1 MKKYESLEAAM
12 KASENDELEDM
23 FLVDVNLSEETTHK
37 ILEIIKVHKEPDIGM
52 SSVLND
58 AICSYYDNEI
68 NKKKTKKN
76 KKDKEVK
83 KSANI
88 NLDSQEGDEY
98 EALADF
104 LYGDVV
110 PDGRIIKEFNIK
122 DLVQIKM
129 DKNTKRL
136 ESSKDNIEIQ
146 SLVVNENNPI
156 KSTKG
161 DIEIFRITENGK
173 KAIDNQK
180 ESITTSS
187 ETLSQ
192 KYDNPFDDEVNLNA
206 NYEDMRLSLIKEY
219 LYDTGNELYE
229 EISKLSKEE
238 LLKKLDMIDD
248 ELRPKNIGL
257 LIFSDSP
264 EKFIPGCQLELV
276 HFLGTT
282 CDGFIE
288 KKFHGPIHEQ
298 IKAVLSYIENAI
310 IKSKNIDGE
319 IFFNYP
325 LKAIKEAIVNAFYH
339 RDYAQNTPIE
349 VRIDKEKIV
358 VVSYPGP
365 DKFIAKGDID
375 KGEVTARIY
384 RNRRIGEYLESL
396 GLANGN
402 AVGLARMIKAMKDN
416 NSPEPIFETDDSRA
430 YFIVKLYEN
439 TCYFDDEYQDLY
451 IDEKQQKD
459 VFIGKVEDQI
469 LELLADGPLSK
480 KEISEYLGY
489 ENVPGNIKRSLCK
502 LLEKKL
508 ITYTIPENIRSKGQ
522 KYRIL

>member
-1 MKKYESLEAAM
+1 MKKYESLEAAVE
-12 KASENDELEDM
+12 ASENNELEDT

-37 ILEIIKVHKEPDIGM
+37 ILEIIKVHKDSDIGM
-52 SSVLND
+52 SSVLNE
-58 AICSYYDNEI
+58 AICSYYDNEM
-68 NKKKTKKN
+68 NKKKN
-76 KKDKEVK
+76 KKDKQAKKVK
-83 KSANI
+83 KI
-88 NLDSQEGDEY
+88 DTVKIDSDEEEEY
-98 EALADF
+98 EEGGSWFD
-104 LYGDVV
+104 GEVEPDV
-110 PDGRIIKEFNIK
+110 R
-122 DLVQIKM
+122 
-129 DKNTKRL
+129 
-136 ESSKDNIEIQ
+136 
-146 SLVVNENNPI
+146 VVREYFF
-156 KSTKG
+156 G
-161 DIEIFRITENGK
+161 GLTENTVEK
-173 KAIDNQK
+173 NKASIEASK
-180 ESITTSS
+180 ENKENPS
-187 ETLSQ
+187 ETSIE

-206 NYEDMRLSLIKEY
+206 NFEDMRLSLIKEY

-238 LLKKLDMIDD
+238 LLRKLDMIDD

-257 LIFSDSP
+257 LMFSDSP

-282 CDGFIE
+282 CDDFIE
-288 KKFHGPIHEQ
+288 KTFNGPIHEQ
-298 IKAVLSYIENAI
+298 IRVVLSYIENTL

-325 LKAIKEAIVNAFYH
+325 LKAIKEAIINAFYH
-339 RDYAQNTPIE
+339 RNYAQNTPIE

-365 DKFIAKGDID
+365 DKFIAKEEID

-396 GLANGN
+396 GLVNGN

-416 NSPEPIFETDDSRA
+416 NSPEPILETDDSRV
-430 YFIVKLYEN
+430 YFTVKLYEN

-451 IDEKQQKD
+451 VDEKQQKD
-459 VFIGKVEDQI
+459 VFISAIEDQI

>member
-23 FLVDVNLSEETTHK
+23 FLVDVNLSEETINT
-37 ILEIIKVHKEPDIGM
+37 ILEIIKVHKDPDIGM
-52 SSVLND
+52 SSVLNE

-68 NKKKTKKN
+68 NKKKTKEN

-83 KSANI
+83 KVKKIDPINI
-88 NLDSQEGDEY
+88 DNDGEEEY
-98 EALADF
+98 EVGGTWF
-104 LYGDVV
+104 
-110 PDGRIIKEFNIK
+110 DGEVESGGRLVREYFFDGLTESNVEKNK
-122 DLVQIKM
+122 DSIEASTE
-129 DKNTKRL
+129 N
-136 ESSKDNIEIQ
+136 KDN
-146 SLVVNENNPI
+146 
-156 KSTKG
+156 T
-161 DIEIFRITENGK
+161 
-173 KAIDNQK
+173 
-180 ESITTSS
+180 
-187 ETLSQ
+187 
-192 KYDNPFDDEVNLNA
+192 FDDEVNLNA

-219 LYDTGNELYE
+219 LYDTGNELYDE
-229 EISKLSKEE
+229 TSKLSKEE

-257 LIFSDSP
+257 LMFSDSP
-264 EKFIPGCQLELV
+264 EKFISGCQLELV

-298 IKAVLSYIENAI
+298 IKAVLRYIENTN

-319 IFFNYP
+319 MFFNYP
-325 LKAIKEAIVNAFYH
+325 LKAIKEAIINAFYH
-339 RDYAQNTPIE
+339 RDYSQNTPIE

-365 DKFIAKGDID
+365 DKFIAKEDID

-416 NSPEPIFETDDSRA
+416 NSPEPVFETDDSRV

-459 VFIGKVEDQI
+459 VLISVIEDQI
-469 LELLADGPLSK
+469 LELLSDGPLSK

-508 ITYTIPENIRSKGQ
+508 ITYTIPENVRSKGQ

>member
-1 MKKYESLEAAM
+1 MKKYESLEAAV
-12 KASENDELEDM
+12 KASENDELEDT
-23 FLVDVNLSEETTHK
+23 FLVDVNLSEETTNT

-68 NKKKTKKN
+68 NKKKTNKN
-76 KKDKEVK
+76 KKDKQAKKVK
-83 KSANI
+83 KIDPINI
-88 NLDSQEGDEY
+88 DTDEEEEY
-98 EALADF
+98 EVGGTWL
-104 LYGDVV
+104 
-110 PDGRIIKEFNIK
+110 DGEVESGGRLVREYFFDGLTESNVEKKKDSIEASKENK
-122 DLVQIKM
+122 
-129 DKNTKRL
+129 
-136 ESSKDNIEIQ
+136 
-146 SLVVNENNPI
+146 
-156 KSTKG
+156 
-161 DIEIFRITENGK
+161 
-173 KAIDNQK
+173 
-180 ESITTSS
+180 
-187 ETLSQ
+187 
-192 KYDNPFDDEVNLNA
+192 DNPFDDEVNLNA
-206 NYEDMRLSLIKEY
+206 KFEDMRLSLIKEY
-219 LYDTGNELYE
+219 LYDTGNELYDE
-229 EISKLSKEE
+229 TSKLSKKE

-257 LIFSDSP
+257 LMFSDSP

-282 CDGFIE
+282 CDDFIE
-288 KKFHGPIHEQ
+288 KTFHGTIHEQ
-298 IKAVLSYIENAI
+298 IKAVLIYIENTI

-319 IFFNYP
+319 MFFNYP
-325 LKAIKEAIVNAFYH
+325 LKAIKEAIINAFYH
-339 RDYAQNTPIE
+339 RDYSQNTPIE

-365 DKFIAKGDID
+365 DKFIAKEDID

-402 AVGLARMIKAMKDN
+402 AVGLARIIKAMKDN
-416 NSPEPIFETDDSRA
+416 NSPEPVFETDDSRA
-430 YFIVKLYEN
+430 YFTVKLYEN

-451 IDEKQQKD
+451 VDEKEQKD
-459 VFIGKVEDQI
+459 ISISAIEDQI
-469 LELLADGPLSK
+469 LELLSDGPLSK

>member
-1 MKKYESLEAAM
+1 MKKYESLEAAV
-12 KASENDELEDM
+12 KASENEELEDT

-37 ILEIIKVHKEPDIGM
+37 ILEIIKVHKDPDIGM
-52 SSVLND
+52 SSVLNE

-83 KSANI
+83 KIKKIDPINI
-88 NLDSQEGDEY
+88 DNDGEEEY
-98 EALADF
+98 EVGGTWF
-104 LYGDVV
+104 
-110 PDGRIIKEFNIK
+110 DGEVESGGR
-122 DLVQIKM
+122 LVREYFF
-129 DKNTKRL
+129 DGL
-136 ESSKDNIEIQ
+136 
-146 SLVVNENNPI
+146 
-156 KSTKG
+156 
-161 DIEIFRITENGK
+161 TENTVEK
-173 KAIDNQK
+173 KKDSK
-180 ESITTSS
+180 EAST
-187 ETLSQ
+187 EN
-192 KYDNPFDDEVNLNA
+192 KDNPFDDEVNLNA

-219 LYDTGNELYE
+219 LYDTGNELYDE
-229 EISKLSKEE
+229 TSKLSKEE
-238 LLKKLDMIDD
+238 LLKNLDMIDD

-257 LIFSDSP
+257 LMFSDSP

-282 CDGFIE
+282 CDDFIE

-298 IKAVLSYIENAI
+298 IRAVLSYIENNL
-310 IKSKNIDGE
+310 IKLKNIDGE

-325 LKAIKEAIVNAFYH
+325 LKAIKEAIINAFYH
-339 RDYAQNTPIE
+339 RNYAQNTPIE

-365 DKFIAKGDID
+365 DKFIEKEDID

-416 NSPEPIFETDDSRA
+416 NSSEPIFETDDSRA

-459 VFIGKVEDQI
+459 VLVSVIEDQI
-469 LELLADGPLSK
+469 LELLSDGPLSK

-508 ITYTIPENIRSKGQ
+508 ITYTIPENVRSKAQ
-522 KYRIL
+522 KYRITK

>member
-1 MKKYESLEAAM
+1 MKKYESLEAAV
-12 KASENDELEDM
+12 KASENDELEDT
-23 FLVDVNLSEETTHK
+23 FLVDVNLSEETTNT
-37 ILEIIKVHKEPDIGM
+37 ILEIIKVHKDPDIGM
-52 SSVLND
+52 SSVLNE

-68 NKKKTKKN
+68 NKKKPKKN
-76 KKDKEVK
+76 KKDKQAKKVK
-83 KSANI
+83 KIDPINI
-88 NLDSQEGDEY
+88 DNDGEEEY
-98 EALADF
+98 EVGGTWF
-104 LYGDVV
+104 
-110 PDGRIIKEFNIK
+110 DGEVESGGRLVREYFFDGLTESNVEKNKNSIEASKENK
-122 DLVQIKM
+122 
-129 DKNTKRL
+129 
-136 ESSKDNIEIQ
+136 
-146 SLVVNENNPI
+146 
-156 KSTKG
+156 
-161 DIEIFRITENGK
+161 
-173 KAIDNQK
+173 
-180 ESITTSS
+180 
-187 ETLSQ
+187 
-192 KYDNPFDDEVNLNA
+192 DNPFDDEVNLNA
-206 NYEDMRLSLIKEY
+206 NFEDIRLSLIKEY

-229 EISKLSKEE
+229 ETSKLSKED
-238 LLKKLDMIDD
+238 LLRKLDMIDD

-257 LIFSDSP
+257 LMFSDNP

-282 CDGFIE
+282 CDDFIE
-288 KKFHGPIHEQ
+288 KTFHGPIYEQ
-298 IKAVLSYIENAI
+298 IKAVLRYIENNL

-325 LKAIKEAIVNAFYH
+325 LKAIKEAIINAFYH
-339 RDYAQNTPIE
+339 RNYAQNTPIE
-349 VRIDKEKIV
+349 VRIDEEKIV

-365 DKFIAKGDID
+365 DKFIEKEDID

-402 AVGLARMIKAMKDN
+402 AVGLAKMIKAMKDN

-451 IDEKQQKD
+451 VNEKQQKD
-459 VFIGKVEDQI
+459 VLVSVIEDQI

-489 ENVPGNIKRSLCK
+489 ENVPGNIKRALCK

-508 ITYTIPENIRSKGQ
+508 ITYTIPENVRSKGQ

>member
-37 ILEIIKVHKEPDIGM
+37 ILEIIKVHKDPDIGM

-83 KSANI
+83 KVKKIDPINI
-88 NLDSQEGDEY
+88 DNDGEEEY
-98 EALADF
+98 EVGGTWF
-104 LYGDVV
+104 
-110 PDGRIIKEFNIK
+110 DGEVESGGR
-122 DLVQIKM
+122 LVREYFF
-129 DKNTKRL
+129 DGLTESNVEKN
-136 ESSKDNIEIQ
+136 EDNIEA
-146 SLVVNENNPI
+146 
-156 KSTKG
+156 ST
-161 DIEIFRITENGK
+161 
-173 KAIDNQK
+173 DNK
-180 ESITTSS
+180 
-187 ETLSQ
+187 
-192 KYDNPFDDEVNLNA
+192 DNPFDDEVNLNA

-219 LYDTGNELYE
+219 LYDTGNELYDE
-229 EISKLSKEE
+229 TSKLSKEE

-257 LIFSDSP
+257 LMFSDSP
-264 EKFIPGCQLELV
+264 EKFISGCQLELV

-298 IKAVLSYIENAI
+298 IKAVLRYIENTI

-319 IFFNYP
+319 MFFNYP
-325 LKAIKEAIVNAFYH
+325 LKAIKEAIINAFYH

-365 DKFIAKGDID
+365 DKFIAKEDID

-416 NSPEPIFETDDSRA
+416 NSPEPVFETDDSRA

-459 VFIGKVEDQI
+459 VLISVIEDQI
-469 LELLADGPLSK
+469 LELLSDGPLSK

-508 ITYTIPENIRSKGQ
+508 ITYTIPENVRSKAQ
-522 KYRIL
+522 KYRVTK

>member
-1 MKKYESLEAAM
+1 MKKYESLESAV
-12 KASENDELEDM
+12 KASENDELEDT
-23 FLVDVNLSEETTHK
+23 FLVDANLSEETINT
-37 ILEIIKVHKEPDIGM
+37 ILEIIKVHKDPDIGM
-52 SSVLND
+52 SSVLNE

-68 NKKKTKKN
+68 NKKKPKKN
-76 KKDKEVK
+76 KKDKQAKKVK
-83 KSANI
+83 KIDPINI
-88 NLDSQEGDEY
+88 DNDGEEEY
-98 EALADF
+98 EVGGTWF
-104 LYGDVV
+104 
-110 PDGRIIKEFNIK
+110 DGEVESGGRLVREYFFDGLTESNVEKNKNSIEASKENK
-122 DLVQIKM
+122 
-129 DKNTKRL
+129 
-136 ESSKDNIEIQ
+136 
-146 SLVVNENNPI
+146 
-156 KSTKG
+156 
-161 DIEIFRITENGK
+161 
-173 KAIDNQK
+173 
-180 ESITTSS
+180 
-187 ETLSQ
+187 
-192 KYDNPFDDEVNLNA
+192 DNPFDDEVNLNA
-206 NYEDMRLSLIKEY
+206 KYEDMSMSLIKEY

-229 EISKLSKEE
+229 ETSKLSKEE
-238 LLKKLDMIDD
+238 LLRKLDMIDD

-257 LIFSDSP
+257 LMFSDSP

-282 CDGFIE
+282 YDDFIE
-288 KKFHGPIHEQ
+288 KTFHGPIYEQ
-298 IKAVLSYIENAI
+298 IKAVLRYIENNL

-325 LKAIKEAIVNAFYH
+325 LKAIKEAIINAFYH
-339 RDYAQNTPIE
+339 RNYAQNTPIE
-349 VRIDKEKIV
+349 VRIDEEKIV

-365 DKFIAKGDID
+365 DKFIEKEDID

-416 NSPEPIFETDDSRA
+416 NSSEPIFETDDSRA

-439 TCYFDDEYQDLY
+439 TCYFDDEYQELY
-451 IDEKQQKD
+451 VDEKQQKD
-459 VFIGKVEDQI
+459 VLVSVIEDQI

-489 ENVPGNIKRSLCK
+489 ENVPGNIKRALCK

-508 ITYTIPENIRSKGQ
+508 ITYTIPENVRSKGQ

>member
-12 KASENDELEDM
+12 KASENDELEDT
-23 FLVDVNLSEETTHK
+23 FLVDVNFSEETTNK
-37 ILEIIKVHKEPDIGM
+37 ILEIIKVHKDPDIGM
-52 SSVLND
+52 SSVLNE

-68 NKKKTKKN
+68 NKKKTKEN

-83 KSANI
+83 KVKKVKKIDPI
-88 NLDSQEGDEY
+88 N
-98 EALADF
+98 
-104 LYGDVV
+104 
-110 PDGRIIKEFNIK
+110 
-122 DLVQIKM
+122 
-129 DKNTKRL
+129 
-136 ESSKDNIEIQ
+136 
-146 SLVVNENNPI
+146 
-156 KSTKG
+156 
-161 DIEIFRITENGK
+161 
-173 KAIDNQK
+173 IDNDGEEDYEVGGTWFDGEVESGGRLVREYFFDGLTESNVEKKKDSIEASK
-180 ESITTSS
+180 ED
-187 ETLSQ
+187 
-192 KYDNPFDDEVNLNA
+192 KDNPFDDEVNLNA
-206 NYEDMRLSLIKEY
+206 NFEDMRLSLIKEY
-219 LYDTGNELYE
+219 LFDTGNELYE

-238 LLKKLDMIDD
+238 LLRKLDMIDD

-257 LIFSDSP
+257 LMFSDSP

-282 CDGFIE
+282 CDDFIE
-288 KKFHGPIHEQ
+288 KTFNGPIHEQ
-298 IKAVLSYIENAI
+298 IRAVLRYIENTL

-325 LKAIKEAIVNAFYH
+325 LKAIKEAIINAFYH
-339 RDYAQNTPIE
+339 RNYAQNTPIE

-365 DKFIAKGDID
+365 DKFIAKEEID

-396 GLANGN
+396 GLVNGN

-416 NSPEPIFETDDSRA
+416 NSPEPILETDDSRA
-430 YFIVKLYEN
+430 YFTVKLYEN

-451 IDEKQQKD
+451 VDKKQQKD
-459 VFIGKVEDQI
+459 VFISAIEDQI

-508 ITYTIPENIRSKGQ
+508 ITYMIPENIRSKGQ
-522 KYRIL
+522 KYRLL

>member
-1 MKKYESLEAAM
+1 MKKYESLEAAV
-12 KASENDELEDM
+12 KASENDELEDT
-23 FLVDVNLSEETTHK
+23 FLVDLNLSEETTHK
-37 ILEIIKVHKEPDIGM
+37 ILEIIKVHKDTDIGM
-52 SSVLND
+52 SSVLNE

-68 NKKKTKKN
+68 NKKKTKEN

-83 KSANI
+83 KVKKIDPINI
-88 NLDSQEGDEY
+88 DNDGEEEY
-98 EALADF
+98 EVGGTWF
-104 LYGDVV
+104 
-110 PDGRIIKEFNIK
+110 DGEVESGGRLVREYFFDGLTESNVEKNK
-122 DLVQIKM
+122 DSIEAS
-129 DKNTKRL
+129 T
-136 ESSKDNIEIQ
+136 DN
-146 SLVVNENNPI
+146 
-156 KSTKG
+156 K
-161 DIEIFRITENGK
+161 
-173 KAIDNQK
+173 
-180 ESITTSS
+180 
-187 ETLSQ
+187 
-192 KYDNPFDDEVNLNA
+192 DNPFDDEVNLNA

-219 LYDTGNELYE
+219 LYDTGNELYDE
-229 EISKLSKEE
+229 TSKLSKEE
-238 LLKKLDMIDD
+238 LLKKLDMIDG

-257 LIFSDSP
+257 LMFSDSP
-264 EKFIPGCQLELV
+264 EKFIQGCQLELV

-298 IKAVLSYIENAI
+298 IRSVLSYIENNL
-310 IKSKNIDGE
+310 IKSENIDGE
-319 IFFNYP
+319 TFFNYP
-325 LKAIKEAIVNAFYH
+325 LNAIKEAIINAFYH
-339 RDYAQNTPIE
+339 RDYEQNTPIE

-365 DKFIAKGDID
+365 DKFIAKEEID
-375 KGEVTARIY
+375 KGEVIARIY

-416 NSPEPIFETDDSRA
+416 NSPEPVFETDDSRA

-439 TCYFDDEYQDLY
+439 ACYFDDEYQDLY
-451 IDEKQQKD
+451 IDKKQQKD
-459 VFIGKVEDQI
+459 VFISAIEDQI

-480 KEISEYLGY
+480 KEISEYLGH

-522 KYRIL
+522 KYRLL

>member
-12 KASENDELEDM
+12 KASENDELEDT
-23 FLVDVNLSEETTHK
+23 FLVDLNLSEETTHK
-37 ILEIIKVHKEPDIGM
+37 ILEIIKVHKDPDIGM

-58 AICSYYDNEI
+58 AICDYYNNEI

-83 KSANI
+83 KVKKIDPI
-88 NLDSQEGDEY
+88 N
-98 EALADF
+98 
-104 LYGDVV
+104 
-110 PDGRIIKEFNIK
+110 
-122 DLVQIKM
+122 
-129 DKNTKRL
+129 
-136 ESSKDNIEIQ
+136 
-146 SLVVNENNPI
+146 
-156 KSTKG
+156 
-161 DIEIFRITENGK
+161 
-173 KAIDNQK
+173 IDN
-180 ESITTSS
+180 
-187 ETLSQ
+187 
-192 KYDNPFDDEVNLNA
+192 DDEVNLNA

-229 EISKLSKEE
+229 EGSKLSKEE
-238 LLKKLDMIDD
+238 LLRKLDMIDD

-257 LIFSDSP
+257 LMFSDSP

-282 CDGFIE
+282 CDDFIE

-298 IKAVLSYIENAI
+298 IRAVLSYIENNL

-325 LKAIKEAIVNAFYH
+325 LKAIKEAIINAFYH
-339 RDYAQNTPIE
+339 RNYAQNTPIE
-349 VRIDKEKIV
+349 VRIDQEKIV

-365 DKFIAKGDID
+365 DKFIAKEEID

-416 NSPEPIFETDDSRA
+416 NSPEPVFETDDSRA
-430 YFIVKLYEN
+430 YFTVKLYEN
-439 TCYFDDEYQDLY
+439 TCYFDDDYQDLY
-451 IDEKQQKD
+451 LDEKQQKD
-459 VFIGKVEDQI
+459 ISISAIEDQI

-489 ENVPGNIKRSLCK
+489 ENVPGNIKRALCK
-502 LLEKKL
+502 LLEKKF
-508 ITYTIPENIRSKGQ
+508 ITYTIPENVRSKGQ

>member
-1 MKKYESLEAAM
+1 MKKYESLESAV
-12 KASENDELEDM
+12 KASENDELEDT
-23 FLVDVNLSEETTHK
+23 FLVDLNLSEETTHK
-37 ILEIIKVHKEPDIGM
+37 ILEIIKVHKDTDIGM
-52 SSVLND
+52 SSVLNE

-76 KKDKEVK
+76 KKDKQVK
-83 KSANI
+83 KVKKIDTINI
-88 NLDSQEGDEY
+88 DNDEEEEY
-98 EALADF
+98 EEGGSWFDGELE
-104 LYGDVV
+104 
-110 PDGRIIKEFNIK
+110 PDGR
-122 DLVQIKM
+122 
-129 DKNTKRL
+129 
-136 ESSKDNIEIQ
+136 
-146 SLVVNENNPI
+146 VVREYFF
-156 KSTKG
+156 G
-161 DIEIFRITENGK
+161 GLTENTVEK
-173 KAIDNQK
+173 NKDSIEASK
-180 ESITTSS
+180 ENKENPS
-187 ETLSQ
+187 ETLIE
-192 KYDNPFDDEVNLNA
+192 KYENPFDDELNLNA
-206 NYEDMRLSLIKEY
+206 NFEDMRLSLIYEY
-219 LYDTGNELYE
+219 LFDTGNELYYE
-229 EISKLSKEE
+229 TSKLSKEE

-257 LIFSDSP
+257 LMFSDSP

-282 CDGFIE
+282 CDDFIE

-298 IKAVLSYIENAI
+298 IRAVLSYIENNL
-310 IKSKNIDGE
+310 IKSENIDGE
-319 IFFNYP
+319 VLFNYP
-325 LKAIKEAIVNAFYH
+325 LKAIKEAIINAFYH

-349 VRIDKEKIV
+349 VRIDKEKIA

-365 DKFIAKGDID
+365 DKFIAKEEID
-375 KGEVTARIY
+375 KGEVIARIY

-430 YFIVKLYEN
+430 YFTVKLYEN

-451 IDEKQQKD
+451 VDEKQQKN
-459 VFIGKVEDQI
+459 VFISKVEDQI

-508 ITYTIPENIRSKGQ
+508 ITYTIPENVRSKGQ
-522 KYRIL
+522 KYRLL

>member
-12 KASENDELEDM
+12 KASENEELEDT
-23 FLVDVNLSEETTHK
+23 FLVDVNLSEETINTV
-37 ILEIIKVHKEPDIGM
+37 LEIIKVHKDPDIGM

-58 AICSYYDNEI
+58 AICNYYNNEI
-68 NKKKTKKN
+68 NKKKTKEN

-83 KSANI
+83 KVKKIDPINI
-88 NLDSQEGDEY
+88 DNDEEEEY
-98 EALADF
+98 EVGGTWFD
-104 LYGDVV
+104 GEVE
-110 PDGRIIKEFNIK
+110 PDGRVVREYFFGGLTENTLENNKDSIEGSTENKENIK
-122 DLVQIKM
+122 
-129 DKNTKRL
+129 T
-136 ESSKDNIEIQ
+136 
-146 SLVVNENNPI
+146 P
-156 KSTKG
+156 
-161 DIEIFRITENGK
+161 
-173 KAIDNQK
+173 
-180 ESITTSS
+180 S
-187 ETLSQ
+187 ETLIE

-229 EISKLSKEE
+229 ERSKLSKEE

-257 LIFSDSP
+257 LMFSDSP
-264 EKFIPGCQLELV
+264 EKFISGCQLELV

-325 LKAIKEAIVNAFYH
+325 LKAIKEAIINAFYH

-365 DKFIAKGDID
+365 DKFIAKEDID

-384 RNRRIGEYLESL
+384 KNRRIGEYLESL

-451 IDEKQQKD
+451 IDEKQQKN
-459 VFIGKVEDQI
+459 VLISVIEDQI

-508 ITYTIPENIRSKGQ
+508 ITYTIPENVRSKGQ

>member
-1 MKKYESLEAAM
+1 MKKYESLEAAV
-12 KASENDELEDM
+12 KANENEELEDT

-37 ILEIIKVHKEPDIGM
+37 ILEIIKVHKDPDIGM
-52 SSVLND
+52 SSVLNE

-68 NKKKTKKN
+68 NKKKPKKN
-76 KKDKEVK
+76 KKDKQAKKVK
-83 KSANI
+83 KIDPINI
-88 NLDSQEGDEY
+88 DNDGEEEY
-98 EALADF
+98 EVGGTWF
-104 LYGDVV
+104 
-110 PDGRIIKEFNIK
+110 DGEVESGGRLVREYFFDGLTESNVEKNKNSIEASKENK
-122 DLVQIKM
+122 
-129 DKNTKRL
+129 
-136 ESSKDNIEIQ
+136 
-146 SLVVNENNPI
+146 
-156 KSTKG
+156 
-161 DIEIFRITENGK
+161 
-173 KAIDNQK
+173 
-180 ESITTSS
+180 
-187 ETLSQ
+187 
-192 KYDNPFDDEVNLNA
+192 DNPFDDEVNLNA
-206 NYEDMRLSLIKEY
+206 NFEDIRLSLIKEY

-229 EISKLSKEE
+229 ETSKLSKEE
-238 LLKKLDMIDD
+238 LLRKLDMIDD

-257 LIFSDSP
+257 LMFSDSP

-282 CDGFIE
+282 CDDFIE
-288 KKFHGPIHEQ
+288 KTFHGPIYEQ
-298 IKAVLSYIENAI
+298 IKAVLRYIENNL

-325 LKAIKEAIVNAFYH
+325 LKAIKEAIINAFYH
-339 RDYAQNTPIE
+339 RNYAQNTPIE

-365 DKFIAKGDID
+365 DKFIEKEDID

-384 RNRRIGEYLESL
+384 RNRRIGECLKELS
-396 GLANGN
+396 LANGK
-402 AVGLARMIKAMKDN
+402 ATGLPKIIKAMKDN
-416 NSPEPIFETDDSRA
+416 NSPEPVFETDDSRA

-459 VFIGKVEDQI
+459 VLISVIEDQI
-469 LELLADGPLSK
+469 LELLSDGPLSK

>member
-1 MKKYESLEAAM
+1 MKKYESLEAAV
-12 KASENDELEDM
+12 KASENDELEDT

-37 ILEIIKVHKEPDIGM
+37 ILEIIKVHKDPDIGM
-52 SSVLND
+52 SSVLNE

-68 NKKKTKKN
+68 NKEKTKKN

-83 KSANI
+83 KVKKIDPI
-88 NLDSQEGDEY
+88 N
-98 EALADF
+98 
-104 LYGDVV
+104 
-110 PDGRIIKEFNIK
+110 
-122 DLVQIKM
+122 
-129 DKNTKRL
+129 
-136 ESSKDNIEIQ
+136 
-146 SLVVNENNPI
+146 
-156 KSTKG
+156 
-161 DIEIFRITENGK
+161 
-173 KAIDNQK
+173 IDN
-180 ESITTSS
+180 
-187 ETLSQ
+187 
-192 KYDNPFDDEVNLNA
+192 DDEVNLNA
-206 NYEDMRLSLIKEY
+206 NFEDMRLSLIKEY
-219 LYDTGNELYE
+219 LYDTGNELYDE
-229 EISKLSKEE
+229 TSKLSKEE
-238 LLKKLDMIDD
+238 LLKNLDMIDD

-257 LIFSDSP
+257 LMFSDRP

-282 CDGFIE
+282 CDDFIE
-288 KKFHGPIHEQ
+288 KTFHGPIYEQ
-298 IKAVLSYIENAI
+298 IKAVLRYIENNL

-325 LKAIKEAIVNAFYH
+325 LKAIKEAIINAFYH
-339 RDYAQNTPIE
+339 RNYAQNTPIE

-365 DKFIAKGDID
+365 DKFIEKEDID

-402 AVGLARMIKAMKDN
+402 AVGLAKMIKVMKDN
-416 NSPEPIFETDDSRA
+416 NSPEPVFETDDSRA

-439 TCYFDDEYQDLY
+439 TCYFDGEYEDLY
-451 IDEKQQKD
+451 VDEKQQKD
-459 VFIGKVEDQI
+459 IFISKVEDQI
-469 LELLADGPLSK
+469 LELLSDGPLSK

-508 ITYTIPENIRSKGQ
+508 ITYTIPENVRSKGQ

>member
-1 MKKYESLEAAM
+1 MKKYESLESAV
-12 KASENDELEDM
+12 KASENDELEDT
-23 FLVDVNLSEETTHK
+23 FLVDVNLSEETTNT
-37 ILEIIKVHKEPDIGM
+37 ILEIIKVHKDPDIGM
-52 SSVLND
+52 SSVLNE

-68 NKKKTKKN
+68 NKKKPKKN
-76 KKDKEVK
+76 KKDKQAKKVK
-83 KSANI
+83 KIDPINI
-88 NLDSQEGDEY
+88 DNDGEEEY
-98 EALADF
+98 EVGGTWF
-104 LYGDVV
+104 
-110 PDGRIIKEFNIK
+110 DGEVESGGRLVREYFFDGLTESNVEKNKNSIEASKENK
-122 DLVQIKM
+122 
-129 DKNTKRL
+129 
-136 ESSKDNIEIQ
+136 
-146 SLVVNENNPI
+146 
-156 KSTKG
+156 
-161 DIEIFRITENGK
+161 
-173 KAIDNQK
+173 
-180 ESITTSS
+180 
-187 ETLSQ
+187 
-192 KYDNPFDDEVNLNA
+192 DNPFDDEVNLNA
-206 NYEDMRLSLIKEY
+206 NFEDIRLSLIKEY

-229 EISKLSKEE
+229 ETSKLSKED
-238 LLKKLDMIDD
+238 LLRKLDMIDD

-257 LIFSDSP
+257 LMFSDNP

-282 CDGFIE
+282 CDDFIE
-288 KKFHGPIHEQ
+288 KTFHGPIYEQ
-298 IKAVLSYIENAI
+298 IKAVLRYIENNL

-325 LKAIKEAIVNAFYH
+325 LKAIKEAIINAFYH
-339 RDYAQNTPIE
+339 RNYAQNTPIE
-349 VRIDKEKIV
+349 VRIDEEKIV

-365 DKFIAKGDID
+365 DKFIEKEDID

-402 AVGLARMIKAMKDN
+402 AVGLAKMIKAMKDN

-451 IDEKQQKD
+451 VNEKQQKD
-459 VFIGKVEDQI
+459 VLVSVIEDQI

-489 ENVPGNIKRSLCK
+489 ENVPGNIKRALCK

-508 ITYTIPENIRSKGQ
+508 ITYTIPENVRSKGQ